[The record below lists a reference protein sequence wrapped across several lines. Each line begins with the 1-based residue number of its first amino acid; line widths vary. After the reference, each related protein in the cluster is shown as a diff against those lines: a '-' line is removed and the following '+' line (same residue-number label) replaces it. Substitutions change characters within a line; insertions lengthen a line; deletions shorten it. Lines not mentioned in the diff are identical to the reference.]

1 MKDKH
6 DPRDFEQFVKLND
19 DGTVASS
26 HMVAVGE
33 APPKAGDKS
42 VFLNVSALGAIP
54 FEAVTVDPALVAT
67 MKQRAA
73 DLETAAL
80 AHAQAFADH
89 ATAERT
95 ALEAFTVA
103 AVSAAT
109 KPVANGG

>member
-6 DPRDFEQFVKLND
+6 DPRDFDQYVKLND
-19 DGTVASS
+19 DGSVAATQ
-26 HMVAVGE
+26 MVAVGE
-33 APPKAGDKS
+33 APPVAGDKS
-42 VFLNVSALGAIP
+42 VFLNVTALGFIDLHS
-54 FEAVTVDPALVAT
+54 VKVDPALVST

-95 ALEAFTVA
+95 TLEAFTVA
-103 AVSAAT
+103 AVSQAT
-109 KPVANGG
+109 VKNG